1 MIIHDWQSSDMN
13 RSAACLVATSRADN
27 LEVHRLIELTEV
39 FRRETQLE
47 HDLALGGNHPTE
59 EVKSATKPRI
69 TSTLQFTVNYRVNY
83 FGYVFPQ
90 LQDLM

>member
-1 MIIHDWQSSDMN
+1 MN
-13 RSAACLVATSRADN
+13 RSAACLVAPSRADN
-27 LEVHRLIELTEV
+27 LDVHRLVELAKV

-59 EVKSATKPRI
+59 EIQSATKPRI
-69 TSTLQFTVNYRVNY
+69 TSTLQFTANY